1 MAGEISEA
9 EAKGEIAVIFAEL
22 RTLWGVPYVSA
33 IHRDLA
39 ARPGFLEWAWDAV
52 APAFRDGRG
61 QEAAWRCAKGLGG
74 VPLDPIPVAA
84 LRVLG
89 IDAAALAA
97 VRTAAEG
104 FVRVAPV
111 NMVFAGLLK
120 HLLEGARPAGEGSER
135 ATWAAPAPLPAPP
148 EMADLTQLDP
158 AVREMLLLLASEMGG
173 KPFVPGLYRMLAHW
187 PALLAHLATALRPRL
202 ASAPVISA
210 CDELRRRIDAVVPE
224 VLAGLPPPSSSR
236 PRPSEGDRADFFN
249 VGQTYRRTSP
259 ELVVVGQM
267 LMDAL
272 PKRLD

>member
-9 EAKGEIAVIFAEL
+9 GATGEIAAIFAEL

-33 IHRDLA
+33 IHRYLV

-52 APAFRDGRG
+52 APAFRNGSG
-61 QEAAWRCAKGLGG
+61 QEAAWRCAEGLA
-74 VPLDPIPVAA
+74 VPPLDPIPVAA
-84 LRVLG
+84 LRVWG
-89 IDAAALAA
+89 VDAAALAA

-120 HLLEGARPAGEGSER
+120 QLLEGAAPTGDGTER
-135 ATWAAPAPLPAPP
+135 LPWPGPVPLSAPP
-148 EMADLTQLDP
+148 EMVDLARLDP
-158 AVREMLLLLASEMGG
+158 PVGKVTMLLASEMGG

-187 PALLAHLATALRPRL
+187 PALMAHLATALPPRL
-202 ASAPVISA
+202 ASAPVTSA
-210 CDELRRRIDAVVPE
+210 FDELRRRIDAVVPE
-224 VLAGLPPPSSSR
+224 VLAGLPPVPTSR
-236 PRPSEGDRADFFN
+236 PRPSQADRADFFS

-259 ELVVVGQM
+259 ELVVVGQL

-272 PKRLD
+272 PKRFD

>member
-9 EAKGEIAVIFAEL
+9 EAKGEIAAIFAEL

-33 IHRDLA
+33 IHRYLA

-52 APAFRDGRG
+52 APAFRNGRG
-61 QEAAWRCAKGLGG
+61 QEAAWRCATGLA
-74 VPLDPIPVAA
+74 VPRLDPIPVAA
-84 LRVLG
+84 LRVWS

-97 VRTAAEG
+97 VRAAAEG

-120 HLLEGARPAGEGSER
+120 LLLEGAVPAGDGSER
-135 ATWAAPAPLPAPP
+135 TAWTAPAPLPAPP
-148 EMADLTQLDP
+148 VMVGLAQLDP
-158 AVREMLLLLASEMGG
+158 AVREMTMLLASEMGG
-173 KPFVPGLYRMLAHW
+173 APFVPGLYRMLAHW

-202 ASAPVISA
+202 ASAPGTSA

-224 VLAGLPPPSSSR
+224 VLAGLPKLLSSR
-236 PRPSEGDRADFFN
+236 PRPSEADRADFFN